1 MGIQEEKNWK
11 DTPDTHI
18 IWQQTGR
25 SVRKADSNSSSDA
38 HSAFLFVPLTYMT
51 EVQYALIPSGTAL

>member
-11 DTPDTHI
+11 DTPDTHS
-18 IWQQTGR
+18 QQTGK

>member
-1 MGIQEEKNWK
+1 MEGEKIGGHTGGKKWK

-18 IWQQTGR
+18 IWQQTGK

-38 HSAFLFVPLTYMT
+38 HSVFLFVPLTYMI
-51 EVQYALIPSGTAL
+51 EV